1 MWYSQAPDGR
11 GRKGVGQFPNFRLLL
26 KYFPSFSNSPLPH
39 VIGNPPSLPPPPP
52 ILWKQVEKHIKFQ
65 SLSIKFQKLKKILDN
80 SSASNASATN
90 LKIADYS
97 MSSLKV
103 TKLSKF

>member
-39 VIGNPPSLPPPPP
+39 VIGNPPPFLRRRPFM
-52 ILWKQVEKHIKFQ
+52 E
-65 SLSIKFQKLKKILDN
+65 
-80 SSASNASATN
+80 TG
-90 LKIADYS
+90 
-97 MSSLKV
+97 
-103 TKLSKF
+103 